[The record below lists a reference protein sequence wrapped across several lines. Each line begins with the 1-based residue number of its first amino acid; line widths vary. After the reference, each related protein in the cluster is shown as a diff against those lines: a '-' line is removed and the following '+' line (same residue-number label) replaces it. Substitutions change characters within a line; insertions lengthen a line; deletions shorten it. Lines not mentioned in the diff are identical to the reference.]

1 MSTWPKRRLSCMSPA
16 AREALAEVAAI
27 LRYRRTIARD
37 RRVPFEEPPAHLAT
51 QILPS
56 LMWTLGV
63 AWQDRPWIVIGMGLP
78 GALYILYSM
87 YHWFRWIAHGL

>member
-1 MSTWPKRRLSCMSPA
+1 MTLRRLA
-16 AREALAEVAAI
+16 ARQAWGETRDI
-27 LRYRRTIARD
+27 LRHRGTIARD

-56 LMWTLGV
+56 LIWTLGV

-78 GALYILYSM
+78 GTLYILYSV
-87 YHWFRWIAHGL
+87 YDGIRRIIHALG

>member
-1 MSTWPKRRLSCMSPA
+1 MTLRRLA
-16 AREALAEVAAI
+16 ARQAWGETRDI
-27 LRYRRTIARD
+27 LRHRGTIARD

-56 LMWTLGV
+56 LIWTLGV

>member
-56 LMWTLGV
+56 LIWTLGV

-78 GALYILYSM
+78 GALYILYNM
-87 YHWFRWIAHGL
+87 YHWFLWIAHGL